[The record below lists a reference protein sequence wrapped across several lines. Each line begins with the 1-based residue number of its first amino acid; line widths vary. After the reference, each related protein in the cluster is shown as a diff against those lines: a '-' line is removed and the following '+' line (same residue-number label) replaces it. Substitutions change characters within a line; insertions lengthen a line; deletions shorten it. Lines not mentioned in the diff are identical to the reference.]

1 MFFTLQEYSEKL
13 AKELVEKIA
22 ALNVKTIQGEG
33 TFEVVATTE
42 GVDRDGEVILVN
54 GWDFT
59 NFQKNP
65 VLLMSHDWRSL
76 PVGAVTEIVPDYNAK
91 KIIMRGVFAST
102 PAGQELRKLYD
113 DGIMRTVSV
122 GFIAKERNG
131 NTISKAELLELSF
144 VSVPSNPDAI
154 SLSRM
159 VKFSKM
165 IEEGQPVEEGTKN
178 ADIPEGAAM
187 LENLGKLIKDMSAI
201 YRHYEVSLS
210 GTKAIVVEEKAGRV
224 LSSKNRDLV
233 QQCCDMLTQLL
244 EATDPQAS
252 DPASTDA
259 AKTLI
264 MDAQSMQKMLENVIK
279 KAKIVVKD
287 T

>member
-1 MFFTLQEYSEKL
+1 MFFTFQEYSEKI

-22 ALNVKTIQGEG
+22 ALNVKAIQGEG

-65 VLLMSHDWRSL
+65 VLLISHDWRSL

-91 KIIMRGVFAST
+91 KIIMRGVFANT

-159 VKFSKM
+159 VKFAKM
-165 IEEGQPVEEGTKN
+165 FEEGQPLEEGAKN
-178 ADIPEGAAM
+178 ADIQDGKAM

-201 YRHYEVSLS
+201 YRHYEVSFEE
-210 GTKAIVVEEKAGRV
+210 KAIVEEKAGRV